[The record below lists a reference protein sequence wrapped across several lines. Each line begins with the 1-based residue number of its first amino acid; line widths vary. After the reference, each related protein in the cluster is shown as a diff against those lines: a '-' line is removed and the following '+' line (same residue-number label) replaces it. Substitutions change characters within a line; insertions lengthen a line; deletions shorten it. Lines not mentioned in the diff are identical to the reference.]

1 MTDVLPRLDGKVVLI
16 TGGAQGIGRAT
27 VEVARREGA
36 TVAFFDLDDERGT
49 ETAGALGATFVAVDI
64 TDAAALEAATRTVT
78 AELGPVDVL
87 VNNAGRNAYFDPVEM
102 TEAQWDEVFGV
113 DLKSAWLVAKQVLP
127 AMKAARSGAIVNIA
141 SIHAHLTTN
150 GFFPYAAA
158 KSGLIGLTRS
168 LAIDLGPYG
177 VRVNSVSPGYTR
189 TRLVDEA
196 IALQGPGGEERV
208 LGVHPLGRIGTPAEI
223 AEVVCFLA
231 SDAASFVTGAD
242 WAVDGGLSV
251 RFA

>member
-1 MTDVLPRLDGKVVLI
+1 MGRGLRRRSQERLAGGQ
-16 TGGAQGIGRAT
+16 TGAAGDESGPARA
-27 VEVARREGA
+27 
-36 TVAFFDLDDERGT
+36 
-49 ETAGALGATFVAVDI
+49 
-64 TDAAALEAATRTVT
+64 
-78 AELGPVDVL
+78 
-87 VNNAGRNAYFDPVEM
+87 
-102 TEAQWDEVFGV
+102 
-113 DLKSAWLVAKQVLP
+113 
-127 AMKAARSGAIVNIA
+127 AIVNIA

-168 LAIDLGPYG
+168 IAIDLGPYG

-196 IALQGPGGEERV
+196 SRCRDRAPRSGCSAYTRC
-208 LGVHPLGRIGTPAEI
+208 GRIGTPAEI